1 MTRPWLILVVALLG
15 LSAAGPAQAAKKA
28 RTRAPKATHAVT
40 KAPAPIAKAAAAP
53 EAPAHTP
60 LAIEDVEIHGERL
73 VPQAIYI
80 VGGPEADAE
89 AAASVSDYL
98 NQLGPATDR
107 MPAALFL
114 TSERR

>member
-1 MTRPWLILVVALLG
+1 MTRASIFLVVSLLG
-15 LSAAGPAQAAKKA
+15 LSAAPKAGATAPEKATTAPESPAQ
-28 RTRAPKATHAVT
+28 
-40 KAPAPIAKAAAAP
+40 
-53 EAPAHTP
+53 TP

-80 VGGPEADAE
+80 VGGAEADAE

-98 NQLGPATDR
+98 VLLGPATDR

-114 TSERR
+114 IPEQR

>member
-1 MTRPWLILVVALLG
+1 MTRAWLFITVVALLG
-15 LSAAGPAQAAKKA
+15 LSAADPAQAAKKA
-28 RTRAPKATHAVT
+28 R
-40 KAPAPIAKAAAAP
+40 AAAP
-53 EAPAHTP
+53 AKAPSAAPAAAEAPAHTP

-89 AAASVSDYL
+89 AAASVTDYL

>member
-1 MTRPWLILVVALLG
+1 MNRASLLLIAALVG
-15 LSAAGPAQAAKKA
+15 LSATQAEAAKPKA
-28 RTRAPKATHAVT
+28 RA
-40 KAPAPIAKAAAAP
+40 KAPAAAKPAAP
-53 EAPAHTP
+53 SEAPAHTP

-80 VGGPEADAE
+80 VGGSEADAE

-98 NQLGPATDR
+98 SQLGPATDR

>member
-1 MTRPWLILVVALLG
+1 MTRAGLCLMVALLG
-15 LSAAGPAQAAKKA
+15 LGAADPAHAAKKA
-28 RTRAPKATHAVT
+28 RAQARVPK
-40 KAPAPIAKAAAAP
+40 APIAAPAAAEASAQ
-53 EAPAHTP
+53 APAHTP

>member
-1 MTRPWLILVVALLG
+1 MTRAWLILVVALLG
-15 LSAAGPAQAAKKA
+15 LGAADPAQAAKKA
-28 RTRAPKATHAVT
+28 RTQARAPKATHA
-40 KAPAPIAKAAAAP
+40 AAKTP
-53 EAPAHTP
+53 EAPAHAP

-98 NQLGPATDR
+98 SQLGPATDR

>member
-1 MTRPWLILVVALLG
+1 MTRDWLILVVALLG
-15 LSAAGPAQAAKKA
+15 LSAADPAHAAKQARAAAPAKAPSAAPAQAD
-28 RTRAPKATHAVT
+28 
-40 KAPAPIAKAAAAP
+40 
-53 EAPAHTP
+53 APAHAP
-60 LAIEDVEIHGERL
+60 LAIEDVEIHGDRL

-98 NQLGPATDR
+98 NQLGQATDR
-107 MPAALFL
+107 MPAAIFL

>member
-1 MTRPWLILVVALLG
+1 MTHAWLIVVVALLG
-15 LSAAGPAQAAKKA
+15 LGAADPAQAAKKA
-28 RTRAPKATHAVT
+28 R
-40 KAPAPIAKAAAAP
+40 AAAP
-53 EAPAHTP
+53 AKPPAAASAPPAPAHAP

>member
-1 MTRPWLILVVALLG
+1 MTRAWLILIVALLG
-15 LSAAGPAQAAKKA
+15 LGAAD
-28 RTRAPKATHAVT
+28 
-40 KAPAPIAKAAAAP
+40 
-53 EAPAHTP
+53 PAHTP

-80 VGGPEADAE
+80 VGGSEADAE

-98 NQLGPATDR
+98 SQLGPATDR